1 MLEPLYSS
9 IPFFGFFWRLSL
21 AKLPTDDKLVLR
33 GLHLPCICSLC
44 FNGEED
50 LAHVFF
56 SCAYARAIWN
66 WLHHM
71 LELCLSIGCLED
83 YFLVIDRSAYAQ
95 CNLVSIAVVVSTV
108 YAIWHAYNQAMFQNV
123 SIPWK
128 YACSSI
134 VLMTTMALASK
145 VFC

>member
-1 MLEPLYSS
+1 MKLWLEFS
-9 IPFFGFFWRLSL
+9 ILKSILKEKSFLLNW
-21 AKLPTDDKLVLR
+21 
-33 GLHLPCICSLC
+33 LHHAFVAFMCWNPYIP
-44 FNGEED
+44 
-50 LAHVFF
+50 
-56 SCAYARAIWN
+56 WN

-95 CNLVSIAVVVSTV
+95 CNMVSIAVVVSTV

-134 VLMTTMALASK
+134 VLMTTMALAGK
-145 VFC
+145 VFSQLFHARICDHEKYIYLNSPS